1 MSSEVD
7 GRVTRRWSAA
17 LGSLWRRFGGT
28 DEARPG
34 GDADEAGPVP
44 ALWATLVSASAKR
57 SLGLVD
63 RLIHRLDK
71 LEFGEADPARLADL
85 FELDHLITQIRHHER
100 SLLVLADADSAPV
113 RRSAESLTDVLRAAQ
128 SEIEQYTR
136 IDVVVTDL
144 ELSVVAAA
152 ANDLVHL
159 TAELLD
165 NATKHSTPDTTVT
178 VEARRADAGVL
189 IGITDRGPGI
199 ADDELGRLND
209 RLGRDDGDVDGLLGL
224 AVVARLAAR
233 HGITVEL
240 RRTEDGTDTEVAVPA
255 ALIVTT
261 EEPEPIPATLPRRPI
276 REPSP
281 PLADRVRTAV
291 GPRAE
296 ETDGDFRL
304 REGSAEILVRVKDNP
319 PMVDVLSPIRTG
331 VDASERLY
339 AQLSELTA
347 GMPIGRLYWADNT
360 VWCSVP
366 VFGHEFQASHVKLA
380 VQVMTG
386 LAMELA
392 DQEAWPEAA
401 AKALKPGT

>member
-7 GRVTRRWSAA
+7 GRIARRWSAA
-17 LGSLWRRFGGT
+17 LGSLRRRFGGT
-28 DEARPG
+28 EQAR
-34 GDADEAGPVP
+34 AAEAGPEP
-44 ALWATLVSASAKR
+44 AMWTTVVATSAKR

-63 RLIHRLDK
+63 RLIHRIDK
-71 LEFGEADPARLADL
+71 LEFGEADPARLAEL

-100 SLLVLADADSAPV
+100 SLLVLADADAAAV

-136 IDVVVTDL
+136 VDVVVTDL
-144 ELSVVAAA
+144 ELSVAAAA

-159 TAELLD
+159 IAELLD
-165 NATKHSTPDTTVT
+165 NATKHSTPDTTVMI
-178 VEARRADAGVL
+178 EAHRAEAGVV

-199 ADDELGRLND
+199 PVAELGRLND
-209 RLGRDDGDVDGLLGL
+209 RLGREEGDVGGMLGM

-233 HGITVEL
+233 HGVTVQL
-240 RRTEDGTDTEVAVPA
+240 RRTEDGTDAQVTLPA
-255 ALIVTT
+255 ALIVTA
-261 EEPEPIPATLPRRPI
+261 EDAPEPIPATLPHRPV
-276 REPSP
+276 REPGA
-281 PLADRVRTAV
+281 PLADRVRSAV

-296 ETDGDFRL
+296 ESGGDFRL
-304 REGSAEILVRVKDNP
+304 REGAAEIVVRVKDNP
-319 PMVDVLSPIRTG
+319 PMVDVLSPIRTE

-366 VFGHEFQASHVKLA
+366 VFGHDFQPSHVKLA

-386 LAMELA
+386 LAKELG
-392 DQEAWPEAA
+392 EKNAWPV
-401 AKALKPGT
+401 

>member
-7 GRVTRRWSAA
+7 GRIARRWSAA
-17 LGSLWRRFGGT
+17 LGSLRRRFGGT
-28 DEARPG
+28 DNPEP
-34 GDADEAGPVP
+34 EP
-44 ALWATLVSASAKR
+44 AMWATVVSRSARR

-100 SLLVLADADSAPV
+100 SLLVLADADAAAV

-144 ELSVVAAA
+144 ELSVVPAA

-159 TAELLD
+159 IAELLD

-178 VEARRADAGVL
+178 VEAHRTEAGVL

-199 ADDELGRLND
+199 ADDQLDRLND
-209 RLGRDDGDVDGLLGL
+209 RLGRDDGDVDGMLGM

-233 HGITVEL
+233 HGATVRL
-240 RRTEDGTDTEVAVPA
+240 RRIEDGTGTEVTVPA
-255 ALIVTT
+255 ELIVMT
-261 EEPEPIPATLPRRPI
+261 EEAPEPIPVTLPRRPV
-276 REPSP
+276 REPDP

-291 GPRAE
+291 GPLAE

-304 REGSAEILVRVKDNP
+304 REGSAEIVVRVKDNP

-347 GMPIGRLYWADNT
+347 GMPIGRLYWAGNT

-366 VFGHEFQASHVKLA
+366 VFGHDFQSSHVKLA

-386 LAMELA
+386 LAKELG
-392 DQEAWPEAA
+392 DKKAWPA
-401 AKALKPGT
+401 TSD

>member
-7 GRVTRRWSAA
+7 GRVSRRWSAA
-17 LGSLWRRFGGT
+17 FGSLRRRFGR
-28 DEARPG
+28 DEPAKPEPAKPEPANPG
-34 GDADEAGPVP
+34 PSAAVV
-44 ALWATLVSASAKR
+44 ATSSRR

-100 SLLVLADADSAPV
+100 SLLVLAAADPAGV

-144 ELSVVAAA
+144 ELSVVPEA

-178 VEARRADAGVL
+178 VEAHGEDTGVL
-189 IGITDRGPGI
+189 IRI
-199 ADDELGRLND
+199 AARDAGLDDDELRRLND
-209 RLGRDDGDVDGLLGL
+209 RLTRTDDSADGTLGL

-233 HGITVEL
+233 HGITVQL
-240 RRTEDGTDTEVAVPA
+240 GRSDDGTRTEITVPA
-255 ALIVTT
+255 ALIVTA
-261 EEPEPIPATLPRRPI
+261 EEVPEPVPATLPRRPV

-291 GPRAE
+291 GPQAE

-304 REGSAEILVRVKDNP
+304 REGSAEILVRVRDNP

-331 VDASERLY
+331 VEAGERLN

-347 GMPIGRLYWADNT
+347 GMPIGRLYWADDT

-366 VFGHEFQASHVKLA
+366 VFGHDFQASHVKLA

-386 LAMELA
+386 LAKELS
-392 DQEAWPEAA
+392 DKEDWPDKT
-401 AKALKPGT
+401 AKPD

>member
-7 GRVTRRWSAA
+7 GRVGRRWSAA
-17 LGSLWRRFGGT
+17 VGSLLRRFGR
-28 DEARPG
+28 DDPAKPDPG
-34 GDADEAGPVP
+34 P
-44 ALWATLVSASAKR
+44 WATVAATSSRR

-71 LEFGEADPARLADL
+71 LEFGEEDPARLADL

-100 SLLVLADADSAPV
+100 SLLVLAAADSGGV

-144 ELSVVAAA
+144 ELSVVPEA

-159 TAELLD
+159 IAELLD
-165 NATKHSTPDTTVT
+165 NATRHSTPDTTVT
-178 VEARRADAGVL
+178 VEAHGADAGVL
-189 IGITDRGPGI
+189 IRIADRGAGLG
-199 ADDELGRLND
+199 DDELARLND
-209 RLGRDDGDVDGLLGL
+209 RLARHDDGVDGTLGL

-233 HGITVEL
+233 HGVTVAL
-240 RRTEDGTDTEVAVPA
+240 HRTDEGTSTEVAVPP
-255 ALIVTT
+255 ALIVTA
-261 EEPEPIPATLPRRPI
+261 EDGPEPIPATLPRRPV
-276 REPSP
+276 REPVV

-291 GPRAE
+291 GPQAE

-304 REGSAEILVRVKDNP
+304 REGSAEILVRVRDNP

-331 VDASERLY
+331 VDAGERLY

-386 LAMELA
+386 LVKELA
-392 DQEAWPEAA
+392 DKKAWPDTTEKSA
-401 AKALKPGT
+401 

>member
-17 LGSLWRRFGGT
+17 LGSLMRRFGG
-28 DEARPG
+28 
-34 GDADEAGPVP
+34 ADEAEPEP
-44 ALWATLVSASAKR
+44 ARWPAVVSTSAGR

-100 SLLVLADADSAPV
+100 SLLVLAGADSAAA
-113 RRSAESLTDVLRAAQ
+113 RRTAESLTDVLRAAQ

-136 IDVVVTDL
+136 IDIEVTDL
-144 ELSVVAAA
+144 ELSVAAAA

-178 VEARRADAGVL
+178 VEARREGDGVR
-189 IGITDRGPGI
+189 IVITDHGPGI
-199 ADDELGRLND
+199 GDDELDRLND
-209 RLGRDDGDVDGLLGL
+209 RLGRDDGDVGGMLGM

-233 HGITVEL
+233 HGIAVEL
-240 RRTEDGTDTEVAVPA
+240 RRTDDGTDTEVTVPA
-255 ALIVTT
+255 ALIVTA
-261 EEPEPIPATLPRRPI
+261 EDIPEPIPAMLPRRPV

-319 PMVDVLSPIRTG
+319 PMVDVLSPIRTE
-331 VDASERLY
+331 VDASEKLY

-386 LAMELA
+386 LANELA
-392 DQEAWPEAA
+392 DRKAWPEETD
-401 AKALKPGT
+401 KAVKSEK

>member
-7 GRVTRRWSAA
+7 GRIARRWSAVF
-17 LGSLWRRFGGT
+17 GSLRRRFRGT
-28 DEARPG
+28 AQTTPG
-34 GDADEAGPVP
+34 P
-44 ALWATLVSASAKR
+44 AAWATVVATSAKR
-57 SLGLVD
+57 SLGLVE

-100 SLLVLADADSAPV
+100 SLLVLADADAAAV

-136 IDVVVTDL
+136 IDVEVTDL
-144 ELSVVAAA
+144 ELSVAAAA

-159 TAELLD
+159 IAELLD

-178 VEARRADAGVL
+178 VEARRADGGVL
-189 IGITDRGPGI
+189 IGIADRGPGI
-199 ADDELGRLND
+199 ADDELVRLNGRLA
-209 RLGRDDGDVDGLLGL
+209 RDDGDVDGMLGL

-233 HGITVEL
+233 HGIAVEL
-240 RRTEDGTDTEVAVPA
+240 RRTEDGTDTEVTVPA
-255 ALIVTT
+255 AIIVTA
-261 EEPEPIPATLPRRPI
+261 EEVPEPIPATLPRRPV
-276 REPSP
+276 REESP

-291 GPRAE
+291 GPQAE
-296 ETDGDFRL
+296 ETGGDFRL
-304 REGSAEILVRVKDNP
+304 RAGSAEILVRVKDNP
-319 PMVDVLSPIRTG
+319 PMVEVLSPLRTG

-347 GMPIGRLYWADNT
+347 GLPIGRLYWADDT

-366 VFGHEFQASHVKLA
+366 VFGHDFQPSHVKLA
-380 VQVMTG
+380 VQVTTG
-386 LAMELA
+386 LAKELG
-392 DQEAWPEAA
+392 DKKAWPAA
-401 AKALKPGT
+401 SA

>member
-7 GRVTRRWSAA
+7 SRVGRRWSAA
-17 LGSLWRRFGGT
+17 LGSLWRRFSGGAA
-28 DEARPG
+28 EAEPEN
-34 GDADEAGPVP
+34 AT
-44 ALWATLVSASAKR
+44 WATVVATSAKR
-57 SLGLVD
+57 TLGLVD

-100 SLLVLADADSAPV
+100 SLLVLADADAASV

-144 ELSVVAAA
+144 GLGVAAPA

-159 TAELLD
+159 VAELLD

-178 VEARRADAGVL
+178 VEAHRTEAGVL
-189 IGITDRGPGI
+189 IGVADRGPGL
-199 ADDELGRLND
+199 ADDELVRLND
-209 RLGRDDGDVDGLLGL
+209 RLGRTGGEAGGLLDL

-233 HGITVEL
+233 HGVTVEL
-240 RRTEDGTDTEVAVPA
+240 RRTEEGTTTEVVVPA
-255 ALIVTT
+255 TLIVDI
-261 EEPEPIPATLPRRPI
+261 EEAPGEASGEATAPVPATLPRRPVH
-276 REPSP
+276 EPDP

-347 GMPIGRLYWADNT
+347 GMPIGRLYWADDT

-366 VFGHEFQASHVKLA
+366 VFGHDFQPSHVKLA

-386 LAMELA
+386 LAKELG
-392 DQEAWPEAA
+392 DRKAWPV
-401 AKALKPGT
+401 